1 MSRDFSRDETEWGEF
16 GDSWGATLA
25 PKLSGSVNV
34 SLPGTDLQAPT
45 AAQKAAAATL
55 TATKLDPSLSVLR
68 TSSAAAPSAMTA
80 ALAQLATK
88 HPIVPNKALSAP
100 AAAIVTAVKPAP
112 VPTPRV
118 SSAPSGTGMDP
129 RTADFLNGQ
138 TLALP
143 AVKPVPMTPEEQR
156 AANAARIQRDAEEG
170 SVINAQYRKDRA
182 ASDQDALRLNNV
194 IAVAPWNTA
203 GSGAWN
209 FAGQDWGLIPLG
221 AQVIATGAAIIAT
234 AGAAAPVIAG
244 GAASIATL
252 SSVVTADALLAKA
265 SSLGG
270 EKAQAAIDATRKL
283 AAGGDIDAQKGL
295 TLLATVAA
303 DRVSKGVPDG
313 VTQTKAALQP
323 LALNPILA
331 AATGGQPMTVRND
344 AGGTGGTLT
353 ADQLAA
359 ARPKYAVISSAKA
372 PDPRLA
378 VDTLALT
385 PAAAAAAADAR
396 LRWTVLD
403 SGKLYRGAAP
413 SKSGG
418 QFRVYD
424 SGRVVHAD
432 G

>member
-34 SLPGTDLQAPT
+34 SLPGMALSAPT
-45 AAQKAAAATL
+45 TAQKAAAAAL
-55 TATKLDPSLSVLR
+55 TATKVDPSLSVLR
-68 TSSAAAPSAMTA
+68 TSAAAPTAMTA
-80 ALAQLATK
+80 ALAQLAPK
-88 HPIVPNKALSAP
+88 RPIVAKALSAP
-100 AAAIVTAVKPAP
+100 VAAIVTAVKPAP
-112 VPTPRV
+112 VPVPAL
-118 SSAPSGTGMDP
+118 SSAPSGTGIDP
-129 RTADFLNGQ
+129 RTADFLTGQ

-143 AVKPVPMTPEEQR
+143 AVKPVPMTPAQQL
-156 AANAARIQRDAEEG
+156 AANADQVRRDAEQA

-182 ASDQDALRLNNV
+182 AADQDTLRMNNV
-194 IAVAPWNTA
+194 IAVAPWNTK

-221 AQVIATGAAIIAT
+221 AQVLATGAAIIAT

-270 EKAQAAIDATRKL
+270 EKAQVAIDATRKL

-313 VTQTKAALQP
+313 VAQTKAALQT
-323 LALNPILA
+323 LALNPILI
-331 AATGGQPMTVRND
+331 AATGGQAMTVRD
-344 AGGTGGTLT
+344 DPTPSGGTLT
-353 ADQLAA
+353 ADQLTA
-359 ARPKYAVISSAKA
+359 ARPKYAVTTTAKA

-378 VDTLALT
+378 VDTVAIT

-403 SGKLYRGAAP
+403 NGKLYRGAAP
-413 SKSGG
+413 SNAGG

-424 SGRVVHAD
+424 SGRVDRAD